1 MNPQEN
7 FWTRTV
13 VELKLHL
20 HLPVTVETTIS
31 EVIRGMQEKKTGAA
45 LVFDEVGGNLA
56 GIVTTGDIMHSFIA
70 TTLKGDK
77 PVTAIMTKN
86 PMTIPHDTTILEVFQ
101 TFYKGRFRHVPVTGE
116 DGKVVGL
123 LSVRRLMR
131 YLAEQ
136 LPAEVLNQPP
146 DRSLIPE
153 HKHGG

>member
-1 MNPQEN
+1 VTPQEN

-20 HLPVTVETTIS
+20 HLPVTVETTIA
-31 EVIRGMQEKKTGAA
+31 ETIRGMQEEKTGAA
-45 LVFDEVGGNLA
+45 LVFDKVGGNLV

-77 PVTAIMTKN
+77 TVEAIMTRN
-86 PMTIPHDTTILEVFQ
+86 PMTIPHTTTILEVFR

-136 LPAEVLNQPP
+136 FPAEVLNQPP
-146 DRSLIPE
+146 DRTLIPE